1 MRSRLDDIAGEVGL
15 VMKQRDT
22 LINSRKALGAAEF
35 ARERGRFD
43 EMHRALFKAHWE
55 LTGKLEDVD
64 DLADEVGLVMKQRDV
79 LINSRKALGAAEF
92 ARERGKFDEMHRA
105 LFKAHWELSGKLED
119 VDDLVRI
126 GTEAG
131 LDPVE
136 LRAAIEEGRY
146 EQVLDENRRLA
157 ESVGI
162 NAIPAHIFGRR
173 YLVLG
178 AQPYDAFTQVLDRL
192 RQEPA
197 PSEP

>member
-1 MRSRLDDIAGEVGL
+1 MRSRLDDI
-15 VMKQRDT
+15 
-22 LINSRKALGAAEF
+22 
-35 ARERGRFD
+35 
-43 EMHRALFKAHWE
+43 
-55 LTGKLEDVD
+55 
-64 DLADEVGLVMKQRDV
+64 ADEVGLVMKQRDV

-105 LFKAHWELSGKLED
+105 LFKAHWELTGRLED

-126 GTEAG
+126 GTEVG
-131 LDPVE
+131 LDSVE

-146 EQVLDENRRLA
+146 EQVLDGNRRLA

-178 AQPYDAFTQVLDRL
+178 AQPYEAFMEVIDRL
-192 RQEPA
+192 RQEHP

>member
-1 MRSRLDDIAGEVGL
+1 MRSRLDDI
-15 VMKQRDT
+15 
-22 LINSRKALGAAEF
+22 
-35 ARERGRFD
+35 
-43 EMHRALFKAHWE
+43 
-55 LTGKLEDVD
+55 
-64 DLADEVGLVMKQRDV
+64 ADEVGLVMKQRDV

-92 ARERGKFDEMHRA
+92 AREHGKYNEMHHA
-105 LFKAHWELSGKLED
+105 LFKAHWELTGKLED

-126 GTEAG
+126 GAEVG

-136 LRAAIEEGRY
+136 LRKVIDEGRY

-178 AQPYDAFTQVLDRL
+178 AQPYEAFTEVLDRL
-192 RQEPA
+192 RQEPPA
-197 PSEP
+197 SET